1 MKPKKT
7 YEYIQISDFKN
18 WHPQQ
23 DMASNSSI
31 MLCVELDFTNET
43 YTYIVKRYGE
53 IFVRT
58 KDLGT
63 AIAVFNDKVT
73 NLIGDL
79 P

>member
-1 MKPKKT
+1 MFRNGGFLTPGLRCHGGRNT
-7 YEYIQISDFKN
+7 
-18 WHPQQ
+18 H
-23 DMASNSSI
+23 
-31 MLCVELDFTNET
+31 

-58 KDLGT
+58 KDLGA